1 MFTGICCRAKYK
13 EIFLDV
19 MLREEL
25 GLVPPDEDDNPMM
38 NGLITFGS
46 FLLFGI
52 IPLFAYIVSPA
63 IPDVDG
69 VDLPFIIATVLTA
82 LALVFLGFLK
92 ASLSGENKFKSSLY
106 MLITGTL
113 AAGAGYLIGFVLSRI
128 LDVEH
133 C

>member
-1 MFTGICCRAKYK
+1 
-13 EIFLDV
+13 

-25 GLVPPDEDDNPMM
+25 GLIPPDEDDNPMM
-38 NGLITFGS
+38 NGLVTFGS

-52 IPLFAYIVSPA
+52 IPLFAYIV
-63 IPDVDG
+63 IPNVDG
-69 VDLPFIIATVLTA
+69 IDLPFIIATVLTG
-82 LALVFLGFLK
+82 LALIFLGFLK

-106 MLITGTL
+106 MLTTGAI
-113 AAGAGYLIGFVLSRI
+113 AAGAGYLIGFILSRV